1 MRKVMILVIE
11 IVIIIVA
18 VLISGSHGDN
28 IYYSDCDKLMMINDG
43 VSGCCRMIVII

>member
-18 VLISGSHGDN
+18 VLISGSHGGN
-28 IYYSDCDKLMMINDG
+28 IYYSDCYKLMIMLVVVVG
-43 VSGCCRMIVII
+43 WLL